1 MRTIGLL
8 LAAVLLAAAPETAA
22 QKKGKTVAPVR
33 LDPSKPEDA
42 VKIMR
47 KLQSSLKDDED
58 VVYWWE
64 GSVYSR
70 VPGEKD
76 RLLFTYQAMNVRRSG
91 TINDP
96 EKGYGYRMVSR
107 ELLFYQDP
115 QTKEILRTWKN
126 PWTGKETEVI
136 HVANDPVN
144 SRPVFADA
152 NGANPYKLPGTFKDD
167 MFLVTFEV
175 PLFYTNPLGGEYQ
188 EYVGGTYQAIEI
200 FNFACDANDLL
211 DASKN
216 TAEKAVVAWN
226 RVSKWLPWMEMGD
239 RTGQLIFSGLGKKL
253 KSWDDLPEI
262 MKQEIKAHY
271 PDYVSAPPVNDNRP
285 NETSWTVFK
294 KHIDAKR
301 QKK

>member
-1 MRTIGLL
+1 MRTIALFLMAALL
-8 LAAVLLAAAPETAA
+8 LAAPEVWAQKNKTTAAA
-22 QKKGKTVAPVR
+22 R
-33 LDPSKPEDA
+33 LDPAKAEDA

-76 RLLFTYQAMNVRRSG
+76 RLLFTYQAMNIRRSA
-91 TINDP
+91 TITDP

-115 QTKEILRTWKN
+115 QTKEIMRTWKN
-126 PWTGKETEVI
+126 PWTGKEVEVI
-136 HVANDPVN
+136 HIANDPVN
-144 SRPVFADA
+144 SRPTFAAA
-152 NGANPYKLPGTFKDD
+152 NSANPYKLPGTFKDD
-167 MFLVTFEV
+167 MFLMTFEV
-175 PLFYTNPLGGEYQ
+175 PLFYTNPLAGDYQ
-188 EYVGGTYQAIEI
+188 EYVGGTYQAMEI

-211 DASKN
+211 DANKN
-216 TAEKAVVAWN
+216 TAEKAIVAWN

-253 KSWDDLPEI
+253 KSWDDLPEVV
-262 MKQEIKAHY
+262 KKEIKANY
-271 PDYVSAPPVNDNRP
+271 PAYVTAPPTNDERP

-294 KHIDAKR
+294 KYIDAKR

>member
-1 MRTIGLL
+1 MRTIAILL
-8 LAAVLLAAAPETAA
+8 LSASLLATPELWA
-22 QKKGKTVAPVR
+22 QKNKATASAR

-76 RLLFTYQAMNVRRSG
+76 RLLFTYQAMNVRRSA
-91 TINDP
+91 TVTDP

-126 PWTGKETEVI
+126 PWTGKEVEVI
-136 HVANDPVN
+136 HIANDPVN
-144 SRPVFADA
+144 SRPIFA
-152 NGANPYKLPGTFKDD
+152 NPNSANPYKLPGTFKDD
-167 MFLVTFEV
+167 MFLATFEV
-175 PLFYTNPLGGEYQ
+175 PLFYTNPLAGEYQ

-200 FNFACDANDLL
+200 FNFACDVNDLL
-211 DASKN
+211 DANKN
-216 TAEKAVVAWN
+216 TAEKAIVAWN

-253 KSWDDLPEI
+253 KSWDDLPEV
-262 MKQEIKAHY
+262 MKNEIRTNY
-271 PDYVSAPPVNDNRP
+271 PVYVSAPPTNDDRP

-294 KHIDAKR
+294 KYIDAKR